1 MDQLFLKKKLQN
13 GINYLKSKNFQKAT
27 KCFEYL
33 LKNPKTE
40 KTGLLHLG
48 IASIEQKKENEALNF
63 FNQILIKDSF
73 HEHANIN
80 AGLIYYRQRNY
91 EKSKVYFENVLNQN
105 SSHLIANLHKGIIDY
120 KNLNFASALNHFKIC
135 EKINENIPQLQNYLG
150 NIYFKQNKIEL
161 AIKYYKSAILK
172 KNNDSRAKYNLSKCY
187 FSKFLYKEALDLYE
201 FRLSFQINSKAKEV
215 IEKFNPKIWN
225 GENLEGKS
233 ILIISEQGIGD
244 TIQFARYLFYIH
256 EKFNCEIYFYVNKK
270 LLHLFKDCPFNVVS
284 DLNNIKS
291 INYYQYLI
299 SLQRIYYNE
308 NKSFYKNINF
318 INSNEKLDYLWKQKI
333 SKFPKP
339 TIAINWQGNPNYTED
354 HLRSIPLKYF
364 EKIFYNQKYNFISLQ
379 KGFGSNQ
386 IKESNYSKY
395 VVDLSESI
403 DLENHIFVDT
413 ISILKSVDLLITSDT
428 ALAHLAGTMEI
439 NTYLILNYNP
449 EWRWIIET
457 NNKCFYSE
465 KLRILKQKKFNNWQS
480 VFDDLSEKIEN
491 IRIA

>member
-1 MDQLFLKKKLQN
+1 MDQLFLKKKLEN
-13 GINYLKSKNFQKAT
+13 GIIYLKSKNFQKAT

-33 LKNPKTE
+33 LKNSKTE

-48 IASIEQKKENEALNF
+48 ITSVEQKKEEEALNF
-63 FNQILIKDSF
+63 FNKILVKDNF

-80 AGLIYYRQRNY
+80 AGLIYYRQGNY
-91 EKSKVYFENVLNQN
+91 EKSIIHFKKVLNQN
-105 SSHLIANLHKGIIDY
+105 SRNLIANLHKGIIDY
-120 KNLNFASALNHFKIC
+120 KNLDFSTALNHFKIC
-135 EKINENIPQLQNYLG
+135 EKIDENIPQLQNYLG
-150 NIYFKQNKIEL
+150 NIYFKQNEIEL
-161 AIKYYKSAILK
+161 AIKYYKLAILK
-172 KNNDSRAKYNLSKCY
+172 KDNDSRAKYNLSKCY
-187 FSKFLYKEALDLYE
+187 FSKLLYKEALDLYE
-201 FRLSFQINSKAKEV
+201 SRLSFQINSKAKEV
-215 IEKFNPKIWN
+215 IEKFNPKLWN

-233 ILIISEQGIGD
+233 ILIVSEQGIGD

-256 EKFNCEIYFYVNKK
+256 DKFNCEINFYVNKN
-270 LLHLFKDCPFNVVS
+270 LLHLFKNCPFNVIS

-299 SLQRIYYNE
+299 SLQRIYFNE
-308 NKSFYKNINF
+308 NNHFHKNIKY
-318 INSNEKLDYLWKQKI
+318 INSSKKLDYAWKQKI
-333 SKFPKP
+333 NKFQKP

-364 EKIFYNQKYNFISLQ
+364 EKIFHNQRYNFISLQ

-386 IKESNYSKY
+386 IKQSNYSKY
-395 VVDLSESI
+395 VVDFSEAI
-403 DLENHIFVDT
+403 DLKNDIFIDT

-457 NNKCFYSE
+457 NKRCFYSE
-465 KLRILKQKKFNNWQS
+465 KLQILKQKKYNDWQS
-480 VFDDLSEKIEN
+480 VIDELSKKMEN
-491 IRIA
+491 IKIT